1 MTRLVH
7 TVMCGGSGTRL
18 WPWSR
23 QSYPKQFL
31 SLGGDRSL
39 LQATVSRL
47 PQAGQPVETIV
58 IGNEE
63 HRFLIAEQL
72 RQVGLSAEILLEP
85 EMRNT
90 APVALI
96 AALRAQEKFGDDC
109 LVLLAPADHII
120 GDASAYRAAVATAM
134 AAARSGRVVTFGVTP
149 DRPETGYGYIERG
162 APLAGIDGAE
172 SVDSFREKPDREVAE
187 AYLASGRFCWNA
199 GIFLFAPQVLLAA
212 AHRLEPRMLDLC
224 RAACAGASRDLD
236 FLRLAREPYCDL
248 PSISFDYAFAERLQ
262 GAMAVVPVAMG
273 WSDIGSWQ
281 SLRLAHTGL
290 GSRENVA
297 SGAVELI
304 DCEGV
309 LAMSDGP
316 LIVAHGLEDLVVVA
330 SADAVYV
337 GAADRSEEL
346 RKVVGELQARGRP
359 QAISHSRTYRPWGWY
374 QTLNV
379 GDRYQVKEIVV
390 YPGGRLSLQSHHH
403 RAEHWVVVRGTAR
416 VTVDD
421 NVRLVTENESVY
433 IPLRS
438 VHRLE
443 NPGRIPMHLIEIQ
456 TGSYLDEDDIVRY
469 DDIYG
474 RS

>member
-1 MTRLVH
+1 MTVLVH
-7 TVMCGGSGTRL
+7 AVMCGGSGTRL

-31 SLGGDRSL
+31 SLAGDRSL
-39 LQATVSRL
+39 LQATLARL
-47 PQAGQPVETIV
+47 PEAGQPVETIV

-72 RQVGLSAEILLEP
+72 RQAGYPAEILLEP
-85 EMRNT
+85 AMRNT
-90 APVALI
+90 APVALV
-96 AALRAQEKFGDDC
+96 AALRARERFGDDC
-109 LVLLAPADHII
+109 LVLLAPADHLIA
-120 GDASAYRAAVATAM
+120 DAASYCGAVSSAMQAAQ
-134 AAARSGRVVTFGVTP
+134 SGRVVTFGVTP

-162 APLAGIDGAE
+162 APLPGGSGAQA
-172 SVDSFREKPDREVAE
+172 VDSFREKPDRQVAE
-187 AYLASGRFCWNA
+187 EYVASGRFSWNA
-199 GIFLFAPQVLLAA
+199 GIFLFSPKVLLEIAE
-212 AHRLEPRMLDLC
+212 RLEPDMLDLC
-224 RAACAGASRDLD
+224 RKACAGAERDLD
-236 FLRLAREPYCDL
+236 FLRLAREPYLRL

-262 GAMAVVPVAMG
+262 GAMAVVPVTMG

-281 SLRLAHTGL
+281 SLRIARTGL
-290 GSRENVA
+290 ASRENVA
-297 SGAVELI
+297 SGEVELFE
-304 DCEGV
+304 CAGV

-316 LIVAHGLEDLVVVA
+316 LVVAHGLQDVVVVA
-330 SADAVYV
+330 NADAVYV

-346 RKVVGELQARGRP
+346 RHVVGKLQAQRRP
-359 QAISHSRTYRPWGWY
+359 QAVSHSRTYRPWGWY
-374 QTLNV
+374 QTLNL

-403 RAEHWVVVRGTAR
+403 RAEHWVVVRGTAQ

-421 NVRLVTENESVY
+421 EIRLVTENESVF

-438 VHRLE
+438 RHRLE
-443 NPGRIPMHLIEIQ
+443 NPGRIPMHLIEVQ